1 MKKKL
6 NLSDLEV
13 KSFVTKTE
21 EKTQTVVGGE
31 FGPGSGANICSAEPE
46 FCNWTYNRW
55 CVSNG
60 QCDTYGAFCTA
71 PY

>member
-6 NLSDLEV
+6 NLESLEV

-21 EKTQTVVGGE
+21 ETTKTAVGG
-31 FGPGSGANICSAEPE
+31 FDYGTGNQICSVEPE

>member
-13 KSFVTKTE
+13 KSFVTKADTA
-21 EKTQTVVGGE
+21 TNAVGGIKYT
-31 FGPGSGANICSAEPE
+31 SGANICSVEPE
-46 FCNWTYNRW
+46 FCNWTANRW

-60 QCDTYGAFCTA
+60 NCDTFEAFCTA